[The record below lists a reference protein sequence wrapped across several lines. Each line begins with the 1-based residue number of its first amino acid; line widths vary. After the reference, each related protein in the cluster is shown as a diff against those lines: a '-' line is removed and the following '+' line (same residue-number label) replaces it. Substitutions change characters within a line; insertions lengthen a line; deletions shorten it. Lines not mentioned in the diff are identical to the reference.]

1 MRQDRLRRLRLL
13 KGMTQT
19 QLARELGVSTSAV
32 GMYEQGRREPDH
44 KTLARMAKLFE
55 TSTDFLLGTEPERQK
70 GFEDLLREFKTALIQ
85 QEGLMFNGVLLEDG
99 DVEKIMDAIRMG
111 TQLVVSQKKECP
123 KDG

>member
-111 TQLVVSQKKECP
+111 AQLVVSQKKECP

>member
-111 TQLVVSQKKECP
+111 AQLVVSQKKERP

>member
-32 GMYEQGRREPDH
+32 GMYEQGRREPDY

-111 TQLVVSQKKECP
+111 AQLVVSQKKERP

>member
-85 QEGLMFNGVLLEDG
+85 QEGVMFNGVLLEDG

-111 TQLVVSQKKECP
+111 AQLVVSQKKERP